1 MQAVESH
8 ARAAGAHVMIAAI
21 TADNLK
27 SIGFHARLGYA
38 QAGLL
43 PQVGYKFGRY
53 HDLVLMQKILT

>member
-1 MQAVESH
+1 
-8 ARAAGAHVMIAAI
+8 MIAAI

-27 SIGFHARLGYA
+27 SIGFHAHLGYA

>member
-1 MQAVESH
+1 
-8 ARAAGAHVMIAAI
+8 MIAAI

-38 QAGLL
+38 QVGLL